1 MSQTLLITG
10 GTQGIGKAIATEFA
24 KNGYNVAFTC
34 SSEKSLNEKGTE
46 LIKELEVL
54 GVKAKGY
61 AFNVGDFSE
70 CENSIKQIKEDFKT
84 IDVLINNAGITN
96 DGLLVR
102 MSEEQ
107 FDSVITTNLKGVF
120 NVTRQVA
127 PLMFKKRSGKI
138 INISSVTGIHG
149 NAGQFNYTAAKAGII
164 GMTKTAAKELGARGI
179 TVNAI
184 APGFIVT
191 PMTDVLKDD
200 IKEMCLK
207 NIPLGRFGDA
217 EEIAKTALFLA
228 SDGANYITGQVI
240 EVNGG
245 LAM

>member
-1 MSQTLLITG
+1 MSKTLLVTG

-34 SSEKSLNEKGTE
+34 SSEKSLETKGKQLASE
-46 LIKELEVL
+46 LAAL

-61 AFNVGDFSE
+61 AFDVGDFSQ
-70 CENSIKQIKEDFKT
+70 CEAAIKQIKEDFET
-84 IDVLINNAGITN
+84 INVLINNAGMTN

-127 PLMFKKRSGKI
+127 PIMFKKRSGKI
-138 INISSVTGIHG
+138 INISSVTGVHG

-184 APGFIVT
+184 APGFVVT

-200 IKEMCLK
+200 IKELILK
-207 NIPLGRFGDA
+207 NIPLGRFGEA
-217 EEIAKTALFLA
+217 TEIAKTALFLA
-228 SDGANYITGQVI
+228 SDGADYITGQVI